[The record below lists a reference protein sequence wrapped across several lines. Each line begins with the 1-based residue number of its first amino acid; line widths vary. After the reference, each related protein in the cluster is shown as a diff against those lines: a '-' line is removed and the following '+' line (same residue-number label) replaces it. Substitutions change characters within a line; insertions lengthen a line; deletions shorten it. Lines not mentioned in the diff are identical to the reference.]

1 MKPLHAG
8 GEAASFRSST
18 EESSCANLPE
28 DRHHVESVIRS
39 AASQMSKMSPAYMY
53 GSLWRN
59 VELPGSILAS
69 NMAPIRILKINSNL
83 IGDI

>member
-8 GEAASFRSST
+8 GEAAFRSGA

-39 AASQMSKMSPAYMY
+39 CKPT
-53 GSLWRN
+53 
-59 VELPGSILAS
+59 V
-69 NMAPIRILKINSNL
+69 
-83 IGDI
+83 